1 MTRLRDRL
9 DEARNIKSEVGKVKK
24 MVKKFSSDSF
34 KIRGKLYA
42 DVEKIVESIDKSED
56 ETGMSMF
63 ENEMND
69 MLKQFTMDHHMK
81 EVINDI
87 SMDTYTIF
95 WKKDR

>member
-1 MTRLRDRL
+1 MTRLRDKL

-24 MVKKFSSDSF
+24 MVKKFASDSF
-34 KIRGKLYA
+34 KTRGKLYA

-63 ENEMND
+63 ENDLND